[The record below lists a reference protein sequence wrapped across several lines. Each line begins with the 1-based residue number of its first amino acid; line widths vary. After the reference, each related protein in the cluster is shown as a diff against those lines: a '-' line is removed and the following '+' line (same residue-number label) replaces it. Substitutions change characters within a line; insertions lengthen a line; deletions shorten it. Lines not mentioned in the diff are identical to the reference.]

1 MCEATRRVDP
11 YKIWFFEGTIYLIGF
26 CHLRGQVRMFVL
38 DRIRMLRVTEE
49 TFDPPKDFSLDE
61 YLGHSFK
68 VMRDEL
74 HTVRVRISPAWTRY
88 VGEKIWHESQKAE
101 KLPDGGLELTFRVAG
116 LEEIMRWV
124 LSLGPEAE
132 VVEPERLKEMVRKSL
147 GETLSIY
154 DQSDQSLFLVS
165 PASPGEKQKQ

>member
-1 MCEATRRVDP
+1 MSETTRRVDL

-49 TFDPPKDFSLDE
+49 TFDPPKDFDLDAC
-61 YLGHSFK
+61 LRHSFK

-74 HTVRVRISPAWTRY
+74 HTVRIRISPAWARY
-88 VGEKIWHESQKAE
+88 VGEKIWHESQKAK

-124 LSLGPEAE
+124 LSLGSE
-132 VVEPERLKEMVRKSL
+132 VYVLEPERLKEMVRESL
-147 GETLSIY
+147 GQTLAKY
-154 DQSDQSLFLVS
+154 EAKDRLAQNLSLRR
-165 PASPGEKQKQ
+165 PNP